1 MQCQI
6 VLLNSL
12 MLISN
17 IAGGISEV
25 FALLHPRPWT
35 PPCGARGVCLP
46 GWQRLG
52 QESHHQPLAHAPPQG
67 HPPVL
72 LPGFCLH
79 VLNCFLQFATFV
91 STMFTSPMQP
101 SNRCPQHFCQAM
113 THFQKVSNYLP
124 RPTLFSRPNPSFF
137 KVGASSFSSE
147 ALPPGS
153 VSSGTSMRC
162 ATFPLPTLP

>member
-25 FALLHPRPWT
+25 FALLHPRPWS
-35 PPCGARGVCLP
+35 PPCGARGVRLP

-79 VLNCFLQFATFV
+79 VLNCFLQFVTFV

-101 SNRCPQHFCQAM
+101 SNRCPQPSCQVM
-113 THFQKVSNYLP
+113 THFQEVVLP
-124 RPTLFSRPNPSFF
+124 QPMLFSKSYFF
-137 KVGASSFSSE
+137 KVAASSFSLE
-147 ALPPGS
+147 ALPLGS
-153 VSSGTSMRC
+153 VLSGTSMQC
-162 ATFPLPTLP
+162 ATFPLPTSP